1 MRDIVTPVTQEEVK
15 TVIRRCLEQAALVN
29 YQRLSEYAKL
39 EGTFLILFLF
49 PGFPQLPERIT
60 QRCSPLPTLVCLNF
74 LVNSVVM

>member
-39 EGTFLILFLF
+39 EGTFALFSGLSHLLVYF
-49 PGFPQLPERIT
+49 SGHVTSQLLASAH
-60 QRCSPLPTLVCLNF
+60 QRG
-74 LVNSVVM
+74 

>member
-39 EGTFLILFLF
+39 EGTFLFLFLF
-49 PGFPQLPERIT
+49 PGFPQLPERVT
-60 QRCSPLPTLVCLNF
+60 
-74 LVNSVVM
+74 

>member
-39 EGTFLILFLF
+39 EGTIALF
-49 PGFPQLPERIT
+49 PGFPHFPDHGT
-60 QRCSPLPTLVCLNF
+60 QGYIWLWWLLSQRPG
-74 LVNSVVM
+74 